1 MTQSPRQRHWEEVYS
16 TKSETSVSWY
26 QEDPRLSMELIKA
39 FAPAESGR
47 IIDVGGGASVLV
59 DRLLRLSYERI
70 VVLDV
75 SEAALAKSRQRLR
88 GQAERVEWI
97 TADITAIEDLGILDL
112 WHDRAVF
119 HFLTDPDDRRKY
131 VDLARRTIPRG
142 GHLIL
147 ATFAD
152 DGPTRCSNLDVRR
165 YNAQAMTA
173 ELGRGFTLVQQARE
187 AHTTPSGSSQAFFYG
202 VFQRR

>member
-1 MTQSPRQRHWEEVYS
+1 MIQSSRQRHWEAVYS
-16 TKSETSVSWY
+16 SRSETEVSWY
-26 QEDPRLSMELIKA
+26 QEDPRLSLELIRA

-59 DRLLRLSYERI
+59 DRLLRLSFGRI
-70 VVLDV
+70 AVLDV
-75 SEAALAKSRQRLR
+75 SEAALTTSRGRLG

-97 TADITAIEDLGILDL
+97 AADVTAIEDVGVFDL

-119 HFLTDPDDRRKY
+119 HFLTEPDDRRKY
-131 VDLARRTIPRG
+131 VDLARRTIPSG

-152 DGPTRCSNLDVRR
+152 NGPTRCSGLDVRR
-165 YNAQAMTA
+165 YDADTMTA
-173 ELGRGFTLVQQARE
+173 ELGEGFTLVEQRRE
-187 AHTTPSGSSQAFFYG
+187 THVTPSG
-202 VFQRR
+202 